1 MENAGVRPNEKTSS
15 VDDVKGIYSKV
26 QKYFGIIPEVAYVQV
41 QGEVRTP
48 FWSCMHCE
56 LLSIQY
62 SFASL
67 YLINGL
73 QL

>member
-41 QGEVRTP
+41 QK
-48 FWSCMHCE
+48 
-56 LLSIQY
+56 
-62 SFASL
+62 
-67 YLINGL
+67 
-73 QL
+73 